1 MMMGFGH
8 GINGA
13 IVMFVIWFVVI
24 GLGVW
29 LLASLFPKTKRASK
43 PTNLP
48 DNQKSDSAGSALQIL
63 ERRYAR
69 GELTKEQYEGM
80 RHDLEL

>member
-1 MMMGFGH
+1 MGFGH

-13 IVMFVIWFVVI
+13 IVMLVIWLVVI

-29 LLASLFPKTKRASK
+29 LIAFLFPKTKRASK
-43 PTNLP
+43 PTNLR
-48 DNQKSDSAGSALQIL
+48 DNQKSDSSGSALEIL
-63 ERRYAR
+63 NRRYAR